1 MKHANISIFVPHVGC
16 PNMCSFCNQHSI
28 SSSINVPTVNDV
40 RETLK
45 NALSNINSEFE
56 EKQIAFFGGSFT
68 AMDRNLMLELLKVA
82 NEFLGEDKFSSIRI
96 STRPDAIDE
105 EVLDILKRYGVKSI
119 ELGAQS
125 MNDKTLKL
133 NRRGHTSQDV
143 VLASNLIKEKGFEL
157 GLQMMPGLFGD
168 SEEDVFETAKKL
180 ADLKPTT
187 MRIYPTVVLKNT
199 YLAELF
205 EKGEYTPLS
214 LEDAVDIS
222 SKLLQFFESKN
233 IKVIKLGLHA
243 SETLSSGYLAG
254 PYHPAFREL
263 CESRVFLNKLIM
275 QLNSYPNGSYEV
287 LVNPK
292 FISKALGQKQ
302 ENVFKLKQLGYN
314 ICFKQ
319 DNNINSDSFI
329 IRKG

>member
-28 SSSINVPTVNDV
+28 SSSVNLPTPDDV

-45 NALSNINSEFE
+45 NALSNTYSEFE

-68 AMDRNLMLELLKVA
+68 AMDRNLMIEFLKVA
-82 NEFLGEDKFSSIRI
+82 SEFLGDDKFSSIRI

-105 EVLDILKRYGVKSI
+105 EVLDVLKEYGVKSI

-143 VLASNLIKEKGFEL
+143 VVASNLIKEKGFEL
-157 GLQMMPGLFGD
+157 GLQMMPGLYGD
-168 SEEDVFETAKKL
+168 SEKDVFETAKRL
-180 ADLKPTT
+180 AKLKPAT

-214 LEDAVDIS
+214 LKNAVDIS
-222 SKLLQFFESKN
+222 SKLLQFFESQN

-243 SETLSSGYLAG
+243 SETLTSGYLAG

-263 CESRVFLNKLIM
+263 CESRVFLNKLITE
-275 QLNSYPNGSYEV
+275 LSSHPNGNYEV

-314 ICFKQ
+314 VCFKQ
-319 DNNINSDSFI
+319 DNNINLDSFI

>member
-28 SSSINVPTVNDV
+28 SSSINVPTANDV

-68 AMDRNLMLELLKVA
+68 AMDRSLMVELLKAA

-205 EKGEYTPLS
+205 EQGEYTPFS

>member
-28 SSSINVPTVNDV
+28 SSSINVPTANDV

-68 AMDRNLMLELLKVA
+68 AMDRNLMLELLETA

-180 ADLKPTT
+180 ADLKPAT

-214 LEDAVDIS
+214 LENAVDIS
-222 SKLLQFFESKN
+222 SKLLRFFESKN

-302 ENVFKLKQLGYN
+302 ENVFKLKQSGYN

>member
-1 MKHANISIFVPHVGC
+1 MKKVWVLGIGPG
-16 PNMCSFCNQHSI
+16 
-28 SSSINVPTVNDV
+28 
-40 RETLK
+40 
-45 NALSNINSEFE
+45 E
-56 EKQIAFFGGSFT
+56 E
-68 AMDRNLMLELLKVA
+68 DYLLPLAKRRA
-82 NEFLGEDKFSSIRI
+82 EE
-96 STRPDAIDE
+96 A
-105 EVLDILKRYGVKSI
+105 EVLVGGKRA
-119 ELGAQS
+119 L
-125 MNDKTLKL
+125 DL
-133 NRRGHTSQDV
+133 
-143 VLASNLIKEKGFEL
+143 LAGPGQETKEIKGSLALIVDYIKEKGFEL

-180 ADLKPTT
+180 ADLKPAT

-214 LEDAVDIS
+214 LENAVDIS
-222 SKLLQFFESKN
+222 SKLLRFFESKN

-302 ENVFKLKQLGYN
+302 ENVFKLKQSGYN

>member
-28 SSSINVPTVNDV
+28 SSSINVPTANDV

-45 NALSNINSEFE
+45 NALSNINSGFV

-68 AMDRNLMLELLKVA
+68 AMDRNLMLELLKAA

-143 VLASNLIKEKGFEL
+143 VNASNLIKEKGFEL

-180 ADLKPTT
+180 ANLKPAT
-187 MRIYPTVVLKNT
+187 MRIYPTIVLKNT

-243 SETLSSGYLAG
+243 SETLGSGYIAG

-302 ENVFKLKQLGYN
+302 ENVFKLKQSGYN